1 MLSVWPVLSQA
12 AVVGGD
18 AGGERSGHEL
28 PGTTRRKVVRQS
40 IKLRLLTRR
49 LYVQSLG
56 CTNRCTGSRRW
67 STDVLWTSP
76 LRH

>member
-28 PGTTRRKVVRQS
+28 PGTTRRKVVRES

-49 LYVQSLG
+49 LYVKSLR
-56 CTNRCTGSRRW
+56 CANRR
-67 STDVLWTSP
+67 P
-76 LRH
+76 LD